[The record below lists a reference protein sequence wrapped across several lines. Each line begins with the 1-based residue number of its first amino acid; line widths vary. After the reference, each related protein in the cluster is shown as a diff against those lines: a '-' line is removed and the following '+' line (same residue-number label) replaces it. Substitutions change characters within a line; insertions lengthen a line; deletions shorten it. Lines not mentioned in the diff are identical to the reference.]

1 MATWGCLPKWV
12 IGAKLINFLWRVTCV
27 FNFIDQRRVKKK
39 KKILWTNAEF
49 IAMFIEFLQKEQSQI
64 NEKTSEQWS

>member
-12 IGAKLINFLWRVTCV
+12 IGAKLINSLVGHLWIQLYRS
-27 FNFIDQRRVKKK
+27 KESKK

-49 IAMFIEFLQKEQSQI
+49 IVMFIEFL
-64 NEKTSEQWS
+64 